1 MSTVVGSVVRK
12 GTAVANNGVAPNSQS
27 TAVDRAVRL
36 FEFLARSQQL
46 KSNPPRTTDSYESV
60 LWFGR
65 LPVHPAIRSAHRED
79 VPEPGAALLTVERI
93 AHQDPPEPDAELRRW
108 LEGEWDDPTTPPRL
122 REAIGEGEERT
133 ALDDVAEIR
142 DAHTEWVAR
151 WSPWAECER
160 TDRPVRNV
168 YNDLFS
174 AYVTAAGHAEELELV
189 VGVGCLSWAPL
200 GHYLVRRH
208 LITVPAVIHF
218 DDDTGRLT
226 LCQAEVTDGMNVELD
241 MLDPGRVTNPQHVV
255 RIRNEAREVDVAVV
269 HRDVVGGV
277 VRRLVHALDGDAA
290 YVDEDDPQKPMAHA
304 VAAFAPAV
312 ILRRRSRQGIV
323 DILDSVAT
331 QLAES
336 GVVPDGLVPLVDPDH
351 RPAAERSP
359 EPGALVEIDTDPF
372 LPLPV
377 NDQQLRVLAQVDTK
391 AQTLVQ
397 GPPGTGKTHT
407 VAALLSHLL
416 AQGKRILV
424 TAHTDRA
431 LKEVRAKLPRS
442 IAPLAV
448 SVVGSSRSDLAD
460 LKVAVE
466 RISHVAGE
474 YDAEAARRAIE
485 DHLATIEDL
494 RQRRA
499 GLYRRLLDARGEEVA
514 QHEVGDYRGTL
525 AAIAQQ
531 VEAEREPFG
540 WVAGLTEVTGVVPSP
555 VAAGD
560 IADWHR
566 SVVDDALN
574 VDEPESRL
582 RLLPVADAPEPEVF
596 VALVTAE
603 QQAISAEES
612 HGSLTQHT
620 AFDAVR
626 RLDQATRTVLQ
637 QRLSEFAREAGDLS
651 RRREEWMNEALSDVL
666 AGRATTWRSRAN
678 QVAQLIGYVGPLVD
692 GLGPLTDVNVGDVE
706 LGTLV
711 ALAGALRAHVGD
723 GGSLKTNPDGSAKT
737 GAFTPKAVKQAQPLF
752 QAVRVNGVP
761 PTGADQLDVFLA
773 WAEATRMLGALDKA
787 WPDSVYIPAED
798 TLSERLQWHVTE
810 LAQLRRVLTLG
821 EALEAEERGLAGLG
835 LPRPNWTD
843 LDAVQTYAH
852 LVDAAAASDARA
864 AATTPLLEVQQTIAD
879 VAQWA
884 DAAACVKHLAK
895 ALEERD
901 HESYA
906 AAHRRLVRLTEVA
919 RLARR
924 RDEIAATLARLLP
937 GVHEA
942 VLADSR
948 DPAWV
953 EKLVGW
959 DGAWSWAVARAW
971 VLGRGAE
978 DVNVLQAE
986 VLRVEAEVRDRVER
1000 LAAERAW
1007 GHAVSPERLS
1017 GKARADLLQY
1027 AQLVKLLGK
1036 GTGVYATKRRA
1047 DIKAA
1052 MDRCRPAVPVWIM
1065 PVYRIAEQFRVQ
1077 PDMFDVVIVDEAS
1090 QAGLEATFLQYLAP
1104 KIVVIGDDKQVSP
1117 TAVGTDQQ
1125 QLRDLADQYLW
1136 DDPYRASWQDPK
1148 RSLFDEAKMRFEG
1161 MTTLVEHRR
1170 CVPEIIGFSN
1180 RIAYEPDGIRL
1191 VPVRQYGADRL
1202 EPIKPVFLDNGYER
1216 GVTDKVNPVEA
1227 DAIVDRIEK
1236 CITDPRYDGLTFGVV
1251 SLLGRAQAKAIE
1263 KRLLERIPPEEW
1275 KARELR
1281 CGDSADFQGSERNVM
1296 FLSMVKAAEPGKR
1309 IGALTQDLYV
1319 QRFNVAAS
1327 RAKDQMWVF
1336 HSLRLSDLGNPED
1349 MRFQLL
1355 DYCYAV
1361 SGRVADLDDAK
1372 CTVVPEDRIVQPFDS
1387 LFEQR
1392 VFNRLVDRGYSVVP
1406 EYPAEGY
1413 RIDLVVVGGKT
1424 RLAVECDGD
1433 AWHGPDAYER
1443 DLARQRDL
1451 ERCGWQFFR
1460 IRESEFYADRPAVL
1474 ARLRAALQE
1483 LDIHPSG
1490 WASGVDDR
1498 SAGVPSLPVAVV
1510 EPTPPVLVMT
1520 TPEPAAFEL
1529 LTLKPMASEQVVYTP
1544 VAATPVVASET
1555 VVSTPEVAEHDDES
1569 LPVVAEEP
1577 VPSAAADTVLAA
1589 YGQFEGKVEQVAGA
1603 SRRELLH
1610 GLVRLVE
1617 TEGPVLGNRLH
1628 TAYVRASG
1636 AIKVTK
1642 QIASELNRAI
1652 AQAVREGLLVEDNPL
1667 GESGVK
1673 PRTYR
1678 LPTQPEMR
1686 MRHLGPRSFEELPPR
1701 ELAALLDYIAER
1713 DGNSGEEALQRAVLE
1728 LIGLKRLTDNV
1739 KSRFAVVQ
1747 VLRF

>member
-1 MSTVVGSVVRK
+1 M
-12 GTAVANNGVAPNSQS
+12 
-27 TAVDRAVRL
+27 
-36 FEFLARSQQL
+36 
-46 KSNPPRTTDSYESV
+46 
-60 LWFGR
+60 LWFGQ
-65 LPVHPAIRSAHRED
+65 LPDHPAIQSAHRED
-79 VPEPGAALLTVERI
+79 APEPGAALLTVERVS
-93 AHQDPPEPDAELRRW
+93 HKEPPEPEAELRAW
-108 LEGEWDDPTTPPRL
+108 LDGEWDDPSAPPRL
-122 REAIGEGEERT
+122 RESIGEGEQRT
-133 ALDDVAEIR
+133 PLDDVPEVR
-142 DAHTEWVAR
+142 DAHVEWEAR
-151 WSPWAECER
+151 WSEWAERER
-160 TDRPVRNV
+160 SDRPARNV

-189 VGVGCLSWAPL
+189 VGTGCLSWSPS
-200 GHYLVRRH
+200 GHYVVRRH
-208 LITVPAVIHF
+208 LASVPAVIHF
-218 DDDTGRLT
+218 DDATGRLV
-226 LCQAEVTDGMNVELD
+226 LQQAEVADGLNIELD
-241 MLDPGRVTNPQHVV
+241 MLDPGRVANPSHVV
-255 RIRNEAREVDVAVV
+255 QIRNEAREVTAAVL
-269 HRDVVGGV
+269 HRDAVGGV
-277 VRRLVHALDGDAA
+277 LRRLVHALDGDAA
-290 YVDEDDPQKPMAHA
+290 YLDEDDPQKPGTNA

-323 DILDSVAT
+323 DILDSVAV
-331 QLAES
+331 QLGQS
-336 GVVPDGLVPLVDPDH
+336 GVVPDGLLPLVDPDH

-359 EPGALVEIDTDPF
+359 EPGALVELDADPF

-377 NDQQLRVLAQVDTK
+377 NDRQLRVLTQVDAK

-416 AQGKRILV
+416 AQGKRVLV
-424 TAHTDRA
+424 TAHTDRV
-431 LKEVRAKLPRS
+431 LKEVRAKLPAS

-466 RISHVAGE
+466 RISHVASE

-485 DHLATIEDL
+485 DHVAAIEGL
-494 RQRRA
+494 RLRRA

-514 QHEVGDYRGTL
+514 EHEVSDYRGTL
-525 AAIAQQ
+525 AALAQR
-531 VEAEREPFG
+531 VEAERERFG
-540 WVAGLTEVTGVVPSP
+540 WVTDLTTVTGVGPSP
-555 VAAGD
+555 VAASD
-560 IADWHR
+560 IVEWHR
-566 SVVDDALN
+566 SVVDDTLIA
-574 VDEPESRL
+574 DEPESKL
-582 RLLPVADAPEPEVF
+582 RLLLLADVPTPEVF
-596 VALVTAE
+596 FALVTAE
-603 QQAISAEES
+603 RQAISAEEG

-626 RLDQATRTVLQ
+626 RLDQSTRTVLR
-637 QRLSEFAREAGDLS
+637 QRLNGFAREAEDLS
-651 RRREEWMNEALSDVL
+651 RRREQWMNDALSDVL
-666 AGRATTWRSRAN
+666 AGRANHWRSRGN
-678 QVAQLIGYVGPLVD
+678 QIAQLIGRVGPLVD
-692 GLGPLTDVNVGDVE
+692 RLGPLTEVGVGPADM
-706 LGTLV
+706 GALV

-723 GGSLKTNPDGSAKT
+723 GGRLKTNPDGSPKT
-737 GAFTPKAVKQAQPLF
+737 GAFAPKAVKQAQPLF

-761 PTGADQLDVFLA
+761 PTSADRLDVFLM
-773 WAEATRMLGALDKA
+773 WADATRTLDALDRA
-787 WPDSVYIPAED
+787 WPDSVHIPAED

-810 LAQLRRVLTLG
+810 REQLRRVLALG
-821 EALEAEERGLAGLG
+821 EALEGEERGLAGLG

-843 LDAVQTYAH
+843 LDAVQTYAR
-852 LVDAAAASDARA
+852 LVDVAAASDART
-864 AATTPLLEVQQTIAD
+864 AATVPLLEVVRTIAE

-884 DAAACVKHLAK
+884 DAAPCVKHLTQA
-895 ALEERD
+895 AEERD

-906 AAHRRLVRLTEVA
+906 VAHHRLVRLTEVV

-924 RDEIAATLARLLP
+924 RDEIAATLTRLLP

-942 VLADSR
+942 VSADPR

-953 EKLVGW
+953 EKLADW
-959 DGAWSWAVARAW
+959 DAAWAWAVARAW
-971 VLGRGAE
+971 VLERGDE
-978 DVNVLQAE
+978 DVNALQTE
-986 VLRVEAEVRDRVER
+986 VLHVEEQVRGRVER

-1036 GTGVYATKRRA
+1036 GTGVYANQRRA

-1125 QLRDLADQYLW
+1125 QLRDLAEQYLW

-1202 EPIKPVFLDNGYER
+1202 EPIKPVFLDDGYER

-1227 DAIVDRIEK
+1227 DAIVDQIEK
-1236 CITDPRYDGLTFGVV
+1236 CIADPRYDGLTFGVV
-1251 SLLGRAQAKAIE
+1251 SLLGRAQAKRIE

-1275 KARELR
+1275 KARDLR

-1296 FLSMVKAAEPGKR
+1296 FLSMVKAPEPGKR
-1309 IGALTQDLYV
+1309 IGSLTQDLYV

-1355 DYCYAV
+1355 DYCYAL
-1361 SGRVADLDDAK
+1361 SGRVDGVDDAK
-1372 CTVVPEDRIVQPFDS
+1372 RTTVPEDRKVEPFDS

-1392 VFNRLVDRGYSVVP
+1392 VFNRLIDRGYSVVP
-1406 EYPAEGY
+1406 QFPAEGY
-1413 RIDLVVVGGKT
+1413 RIDLVVVGAKA

-1443 DLARQRDL
+1443 DMARQRDL
-1451 ERCGWQFFR
+1451 ERCGWRFFR
-1460 IRESEFYADRPAVL
+1460 IRESEFYADRPTVMS
-1474 ARLRAALQE
+1474 RLWDALQE
-1483 LDIHPSG
+1483 LGIHPSG
-1490 WASGVDDR
+1490 WMSDGDDP
-1498 SAGVPSLPVAVV
+1498 SAVVPRPSVAAVEHTSVTILPEPVVPEPVVTEPVVPEQVVRTPVAV
-1510 EPTPPVLVMT
+1510 EPVVV
-1520 TPEPAAFEL
+1520 PEP
-1529 LTLKPMASEQVVYTP
+1529 VVTADIP
-1544 VAATPVVASET
+1544 EPFVPVVVEHEGELPPAVVEEQAPPT
-1555 VVSTPEVAEHDDES
+1555 VDS
-1569 LPVVAEEP
+1569 
-1577 VPSAAADTVLAA
+1577 VLAA
-1589 YGQFEGKVEQVAGA
+1589 YETFTGTVVQVAEA
-1603 SRRELLH
+1603 SRRDLLD

-1617 TEGPVLGNRLH
+1617 AEGPVLGSRLH
-1628 TAYVRASG
+1628 TAYVRTSG
-1636 AIKVTK
+1636 SIRVTK
-1642 QIASELNRAI
+1642 LVAGELNKAI
-1652 AQAVREGLLVEDNPL
+1652 AQAVREGRLLEDNPL
-1667 GESGVK
+1667 GESGVR

-1678 LPTQPEMR
+1678 LPGQPEVR
-1686 MRHLGPRSFEELPPR
+1686 MRHVGSRSFEEVPPS
-1701 ELAALLDYIAER
+1701 ELAALLDHVAER
-1713 DGNSGEEALQRAVLE
+1713 DESKGEEALQRAVLE
-1728 LIGLKRLTDNV
+1728 LLGLKRLTDNV
-1739 KSRFAVVQ
+1739 KNRFAAVQ
-1747 VLRF
+1747 ALRS

>member
-1 MSTVVGSVVRK
+1 M
-12 GTAVANNGVAPNSQS
+12 P
-27 TAVDRAVRL
+27 DHPAVR
-36 FEFLARSQQL
+36 
-46 KSNPPRTTDSYESV
+46 P
-60 LWFGR
+60 
-65 LPVHPAIRSAHRED
+65 AHRED
-79 VPEPGAALLTVERI
+79 AAEPGATLLTVERI
-93 AHQDPPEPDAELRRW
+93 AHQEPPEPEAELRPW
-108 LEGEWDDPTTPPRL
+108 LDGEWDDPSTPPRL
-122 REAIGEGEERT
+122 RQSIGEGEQRT
-133 ALDDVAEIR
+133 ALDDAPEIR
-142 DAHTEWVAR
+142 DAHVEWEAR
-151 WSPWAECER
+151 WSEWAERER
-160 TDRPVRNV
+160 GDRPARNV

-189 VGVGCLSWAPL
+189 VGVGCLSWSPP
-200 GHYLVRRH
+200 GHHVVRRH
-208 LITVPAVIHF
+208 LATVPAVIHF
-218 DDDTGRLT
+218 DDGTGRLT
-226 LCQAEVTDGMNVELD
+226 LQQTEIADGLNVELD
-241 MLDPGRVTNPQHVV
+241 MLDPGRVANPQHVV
-255 RIRNEAREVDVAVV
+255 QIRNEARELTTAVLD
-269 HRDVVGGV
+269 REVVGGV
-277 VRRLVHALDGDAA
+277 LRRLVHALDGDAA
-290 YVDEDDPQKPMAHA
+290 YLDEDDAQKPGTHA
-304 VAAFAPAV
+304 VAAFALAV

-323 DILDSVAT
+323 DILDSVAV
-331 QLAES
+331 QLGES
-336 GVVPDGLVPLVDPDH
+336 GVVPDGLLPLVDPDH
-351 RPAAERSP
+351 RPTAERSP
-359 EPGALVEIDTDPF
+359 EAGALVELDADLF

-377 NDQQLRVLAQVDTK
+377 NDRQLRVLTQVDAK

-416 AQGKRILV
+416 AQGKRVLV

-431 LKEVRAKLPRS
+431 LKEVRAKLPEA

-466 RISHVAGE
+466 RISHVASE

-485 DHLATIEDL
+485 DHVTAVEGL
-494 RQRRA
+494 RLRRA

-514 QHEVGDYRGTL
+514 EHQVGDYRGTL
-525 AAIAQQ
+525 AALAQR
-531 VEAEREPFG
+531 VEAERERFG
-540 WVAGLTEVTGVVPSP
+540 WISDLTTLTGVAPSP
-555 VAAGD
+555 VSVSD
-560 IADWHR
+560 IAEWHR

-574 VDEPESRL
+574 DDEAESRL
-582 RLLPVADAPEPEVF
+582 KLLPLADVPTPEAF
-596 VALVTAE
+596 FALVTAE
-603 QQAISAEES
+603 RQAISAEEG

-626 RLDQATRTVLQ
+626 RLDQSTRTVLR
-637 QRLSEFAREAGDLS
+637 QRLNGFAREAEDLS
-651 RRREEWMNEALSDVL
+651 RRREQWMNDALSEVL
-666 AGRATTWRSRAN
+666 AGRANHWRSRGS
-678 QVAQLIGYVGPLVD
+678 QVAQLIGRVGPLVD
-692 GLGPLTDVNVGDVE
+692 RLGPLTEVRVVGPADM
-706 LGTLV
+706 GALV
-711 ALAGALRAHVGD
+711 ALAGALRTHVGD
-723 GGSLKTNPDGSAKT
+723 GGKLKTNPDGSPKT
-737 GAFTPKAVKQAQPLF
+737 GAFAPKAVKQAQPLF
-752 QAVRVNGVP
+752 QAVRVNGLP
-761 PTGADQLDVFLA
+761 PTGADHLDAVLM
-773 WAEATRMLGALDKA
+773 WAEATRALDALDRA
-787 WPDSVYIPAED
+787 WPDSVHIPAED

-810 LAQLRRVLTLG
+810 LEQLRRVLALG
-821 EALEAEERGLAGLG
+821 EALEREERGLAGLG

-843 LDAVQTYAH
+843 LDAVQTYAR
-852 LVDAAAASDARA
+852 LVDAAAASDART
-864 AATTPLLEVQQTIAD
+864 AATVPLLEIVRTIAE

-884 DAAACVKHLAK
+884 DAAPCVKHLAQ
-895 ALEERD
+895 AVEERD

-906 AAHRRLVRLTEVA
+906 VAHHRLVRLTEVVG
-919 RLARR
+919 LARR
-924 RDEIAATLARLLP
+924 RDEIAAKLAGALP
-937 GVHEA
+937 RVYEA
-942 VLADSR
+942 VSVDPR

-953 EKLVGW
+953 EKLAEW
-959 DGAWSWAVARAW
+959 DAAWAWAVARAW
-971 VLGRGAE
+971 VLGRGVE
-978 DVNVLQAE
+978 DVNALQSE
-986 VLRVEAEVRDRVER
+986 VLHVEEQVRGGVER

-1007 GHAVSPERLS
+1007 GHAVSPQRLS

-1036 GTGVYATKRRA
+1036 GTGVYANQRRA

-1125 QLRDLADQYLW
+1125 QLRDLAQQYLW

-1161 MTTLVEHRR
+1161 MITLVEHRR

-1227 DAIVDRIEK
+1227 DAIVDQIEK
-1236 CITDPRYDGLTFGVV
+1236 CIADPRYDGLTFGVV
-1251 SLLGRAQAKAIE
+1251 SLLGRAQAKRIE

-1275 KARELR
+1275 KARDLR

-1355 DYCYAV
+1355 DYCYAL
-1361 SGRVADLDDAK
+1361 SGRVDGVDDA
-1372 CTVVPEDRIVQPFDS
+1372 THTAVPEDRKVEPFDS

-1406 EYPAEGY
+1406 QFPAEGY
-1413 RIDLVVVGGKT
+1413 RIDLVVVGAKA

-1443 DLARQRDL
+1443 DMARQRDL
-1451 ERCGWQFFR
+1451 ERCGWRFFR
-1460 IRESEFYADRPAVL
+1460 IRESEFYADRPAVM
-1474 ARLRAALQE
+1474 ARLWETLQE

-1490 WASGVDDR
+1490 WVPDGD
-1498 SAGVPSLPVAVV
+1498 VPSAVGSR
-1510 EPTPPVLVMT
+1510 P
-1520 TPEPAAFEL
+1520 
-1529 LTLKPMASEQVVYTP
+1529 P
-1544 VAATPVVASET
+1544 VAAVEHTSVTTMPELVVPDPVVT
-1555 VVSTPEVAEHDDES
+1555 DPVVPEQAVRIAGAVES
-1569 LPVVAEEP
+1569 VVVIEPVVTADLPDLSVPVVAEHEDELP
-1577 VPSAAADTVLAA
+1577 PLVIEEQAPPAGDSVLAA
-1589 YGQFEGKVEQVAGA
+1589 YGTFTGAVVQVAEA
-1603 SRRELLH
+1603 SRRDLLD

-1617 TEGPVLGNRLH
+1617 AEGPVLGNRLH
-1628 TAYVRASG
+1628 TAYVRTSG
-1636 AIKVTK
+1636 FIRVTK
-1642 QIASELNRAI
+1642 LVAGELNKAI
-1652 AQAVREGLLVEDNPL
+1652 AQAVREGRLIEDNPL

-1678 LPTQPEMR
+1678 LPGQPEVR
-1686 MRHLGPRSFEELPPR
+1686 MRHLGPRSFEEVPPS
-1701 ELAALLDYIAER
+1701 ELAALLDHVAER
-1713 DGNSGEEALQRAVLE
+1713 DGSKGEEALQRAVLE
-1728 LIGLKRLTDNV
+1728 LLGLKRLTDNV
-1739 KSRFAVVQ
+1739 KNRFAAVQ
-1747 VLRF
+1747 TLRS

>member
-1 MSTVVGSVVRK
+1 MVNDG
-12 GTAVANNGVAPNSQS
+12 AAPNPQS

-60 LWFGR
+60 LWFGQ
-65 LPVHPAIRSAHRED
+65 LPEHPAIRPAHHED
-79 VPEPGAALLTVERI
+79 APEPGSALLTVERV
-93 AHQDPPEPDAELRRW
+93 AYQDPPEPDAELRLW
-108 LEGEWDDPTTPPRL
+108 LAGIWDDPDTPPRL
-122 REAIGEGEERT
+122 REEIGEGERRT
-133 ALDDVAEIR
+133 VLIDVPEIR
-142 DAHTEWVAR
+142 DAHAEWMAR
-151 WSPWAECER
+151 WSLWAEGER

-174 AYVTAAGHAEELELV
+174 AYVAASGHSEELELV
-189 VGVGCLSWAPL
+189 AGVGCLSWAPAA
-200 GHYLVRRH
+200 HHVVRRH

-218 DDDTGRLT
+218 DDDTGRLS
-226 LCQAEVTDGMNVELD
+226 LHQAEVADGLNVELD
-241 MLDPGRVTNPQHVV
+241 MLDPGRVANPQHVV
-255 RIRNEAREVDVAVV
+255 QIRNEARELDVAVV

-290 YVDEDDPQKPMAHA
+290 YVDEDDPQKPVAHA

-323 DILDSVAT
+323 DILDSVAV

-336 GVVPDGLVPLVDPDH
+336 GVVPDGLLPLVDPDH

-359 EPGALVEIDTDPF
+359 EPGALVEVDTDPF

-377 NDQQLRVLAQVDTK
+377 NDRQLRVLAQVDAK

-416 AQGKRILV
+416 AQGKRVLV

-431 LKEVRAKLPRS
+431 LKEVRAKLPES

-448 SVVGSSRSDLAD
+448 SVVGSSRSDLAE

-474 YDAEAARRAIE
+474 YDAEVARRAVE
-485 DHLATIEDL
+485 DHLAAIEGL
-494 RQRRA
+494 RRRRA
-499 GLYRRLLDARGEEVA
+499 GLYRRLVDARGEEVA
-514 QHEVGDYRGTL
+514 EHEIGGYRGTL
-525 AAIAQQ
+525 AAIAQR
-531 VEAEREPFG
+531 VEAEQDRFE
-540 WVAGLTEVTGVVPSP
+540 WMTGLTAVTDVGPSP
-555 VAAGD
+555 VPASD
-560 IADWHR
+560 IVDWHR
-566 SVVDDALN
+566 SVVDEALN
-574 VDEPESRL
+574 ADESESRL
-582 RLLPVADAPEPEVF
+582 RLLSLADVPEPNAF

-603 QQAISAEES
+603 RQAISAEEG
-612 HGSLTQHT
+612 HGSLTRHT

-626 RLDQATRTVLQ
+626 RLDQATRTVLR
-637 QRLSEFAREAGDLS
+637 QRLNGFAREAEDLS
-651 RRREEWMNEALSDVL
+651 RRREEWMNDALSDVL
-666 AGRATTWRSRAN
+666 AGRAAIWRSRGE
-678 QVAQLIGYVGPLVD
+678 QVAQLIERVGPLVD
-692 GLGPLTDVNVGDVE
+692 RLGPLTEVHVGSAEV
-706 LGTLV
+706 GTLV

-723 GGSLKTNPDGSAKT
+723 GGSLKTNPDGSPKL

-761 PTGADQLDVFLA
+761 PTRADQLDMFMT
-773 WAEATRMLGALDKA
+773 WADATRTLGALDKA
-787 WPDSVYIPAED
+787 WPDSVRIPAED

-843 LDAVQTYAH
+843 LDAVQTYAR
-852 LVDAAAASDARA
+852 LVDAAAASDART
-864 AATTPLLEVQQTIAD
+864 AATAPLLEVARTIAD

-884 DAAACVKHLAK
+884 DAAPCVKQLMQAV
-895 ALEERD
+895 EERD

-906 AAHRRLVRLTEVA
+906 AAHQRLVRLTEVA

-924 RDEIAATLARLLP
+924 RDEIAAALVRLLP
-937 GVHEA
+937 GVYEA
-942 VLADSR
+942 VSADPHDPSWMERLADW
-948 DPAWV
+948 DATWAWT
-953 EKLVGW
+953 
-959 DGAWSWAVARAW
+959 VARAW
-971 VLGRGAE
+971 VRGYRAE
-978 DVNVLQAE
+978 DVNALQSD
-986 VLRVEAEVRDRVER
+986 VLRTEEELRRRVEQ

-1007 GHAVSPERLS
+1007 GHAVAPERLS

-1036 GTGVYATKRRA
+1036 GTGIYADKRRA

-1052 MDRCRPAVPVWIM
+1052 MDRCRPTVPVWIM
-1065 PVYRIAEQFRVQ
+1065 PVYRIAEQLRVQ
-1077 PDMFDVVIVDEAS
+1077 PDMFDVVVVDEAS

-1117 TAVGTDQQ
+1117 TAVGIDQQ

-1161 MTTLVEHRR
+1161 MTTLIEHRR

-1227 DAIVDRIEK
+1227 DAIVEQIEK

-1263 KRLLERIPPEEW
+1263 KRLLERIPKEEW
-1275 KARELR
+1275 KARDLR

-1309 IGALTQDLYV
+1309 IGALTQDLNV

-1361 SGRVADLDDAK
+1361 SGHVGHQDDARH
-1372 CTVVPEDRIVQPFDS
+1372 TVVPEDRRVEPFDS

-1392 VFNRLVDRGYSVVP
+1392 VFNRLVDRGYSVIP

-1433 AWHGPDAYER
+1433 AWHGPEAYER

-1451 ERCGWQFFR
+1451 ERCGWRFFR

-1474 ARLRAALQE
+1474 ARLWTALHE

-1490 WASGVDDR
+1490 WVPDAEVPRPSPAIVEPTQATIELEPATSEPAAER
-1498 SAGVPSLPVAVV
+1498 ITPEQTVPSQVVV
-1510 EPTPPVLVMT
+1510 EPVV
-1520 TPEPAAFEL
+1520 PE
-1529 LTLKPMASEQVVYTP
+1529 SEAP
-1544 VAATPVVASET
+1544 VAEADASLPFVVAHE
-1555 VVSTPEVAEHDDES
+1555 DES
-1569 LPVVAEEP
+1569 PALVAEERMP
-1577 VPSAAADTVLAA
+1577 PASDAVLAE
-1589 YGQFEGKVEQVAGA
+1589 YRQFDGTVIQVAEA
-1603 SRRELLH
+1603 SRRELLE
-1610 GLVRLVE
+1610 GLMRLVE
-1617 TEGPVLGNRLH
+1617 AEGPVLGSRLH

-1636 AIKVTK
+1636 AIRVTK
-1642 QIASELNRAI
+1642 PIASELNKAI
-1652 AQAVREGLLVEDNPL
+1652 AQAVREGRLVEDNPL

-1678 LPTQPEMR
+1678 LPEQPEVR
-1686 MRHLGPRSFEELPPR
+1686 TRHLGPRSFDEVPPK
-1701 ELAALLDYIAER
+1701 ELAALLDHVAER
-1713 DGNSGEEALQRAVLE
+1713 DGNTGVEASQRAVLE
-1728 LIGLKRLTDNV
+1728 LLGLKRLTDNV
-1739 KSRFAVVQ
+1739 KNRFAAVQ
-1747 VLRF
+1747 SLRF

>member
-1 MSTVVGSVVRK
+1 M
-12 GTAVANNGVAPNSQS
+12 ADNGVAPNVRG

-46 KSNPPRTTDSYESV
+46 KSNPPRTTSSYESV
-60 LWFGR
+60 LWFGQ

-79 VPEPGAALLTVERI
+79 EPEPGAALITVERV
-93 AHQDPPEPDAELRRW
+93 AHQDPPEPEAELQPW
-108 LEGEWDDPTTPPRL
+108 LAGGWDDPAGSPCL
-122 REAIGEGEERT
+122 RGSIGEGHQRT
-133 ALDDVAEIR
+133 TLDDVPAIR
-142 DAHTEWVAR
+142 DAFAEWESR
-151 WSPWAECER
+151 WSVWAERER
-160 TDRPVRNV
+160 TDRPAREV

-174 AYVTAAGHAEELELV
+174 VYVTATGHAEELELV
-189 VGVGCLSWAPL
+189 VGVGCLSWAPA
-200 GHYLVRRH
+200 GHDEVRRH

-218 DDDTGRLT
+218 DDDTGWLT
-226 LCQAEVTDGMNVELD
+226 LHQAEVADGMNVELD
-241 MLDPGRVTNPQHVV
+241 MLAPGRVANPQHVAQ
-255 RIRNEAREVDVAVV
+255 IKSEAREVEVAVIR
-269 HRDVVGGV
+269 RDVVGGV
-277 VRRLVHALDGDAA
+277 VRRLVHALDGGAA
-290 YVDEDDPQKPMAHA
+290 YVDDDDPQKPVAHA
-304 VAAFAPAV
+304 VAAFAPAL

-323 DILDSVAT
+323 DILDSVAA

-336 GVVPDGLVPLVDPDH
+336 GVVPDGLLPLVDPDH

-359 EPGALVEIDTDPF
+359 EPGALVQLDTDPF

-377 NDQQLRVLAQVDTK
+377 NDQQLRVLGQVDAK

-416 AQGKRILV
+416 AQGKRVLV

-431 LKEVRAKLPRS
+431 LKEVRAKLPDS

-474 YDAEAARRAIE
+474 YDAEAAHRAIE
-485 DHLATIEDL
+485 NHLTAIEAL
-494 RQRRA
+494 RRRRA

-525 AAIAQQ
+525 AAIAKR
-531 VEAEREPFG
+531 VAAERERFG
-540 WVAGLTEVTGVVPSP
+540 WLADLTDVTGVLPSP
-555 VAAGD
+555 VPAGD
-560 IADWHR
+560 IVEWHR

-574 VDEPESRL
+574 ADEPESRL
-582 RLLPVADAPEPEVF
+582 RRLPLTDVPTPEAF
-596 VALVTAE
+596 AALVTAE
-603 QQAISAEES
+603 RQAISAEQGHS
-612 HGSLTQHT
+612 SLTSHT

-626 RLDQATRTVLQ
+626 RLDQPTRTSLR
-637 QRLSEFAREAGDLS
+637 QRLNEFAREAEDLS
-651 RRREEWMNEALSDVL
+651 RRCEDWMNNALSDVL
-666 AGRATTWRSRAN
+666 AGRATIWRSRGD
-678 QVAQLIGYVGPLVD
+678 QVARLIGRVGPLVD
-692 GLGPLTDVNVGDVE
+692 QLGPLTEVEVRDAE

-711 ALAGALRAHVGD
+711 ALAGSLRGHLGD
-723 GGSLKTNPDGSAKT
+723 GGRLKTNPDGSPRT
-737 GAFTPKAVKQAQPLF
+737 SAFAPKAVKQAQPLF
-752 QAVRVNGVP
+752 HAVRVNGVP
-761 PTGADQLDVFLA
+761 PTAAGQLDLFLA
-773 WAEATRMLGALDKA
+773 WAEATRTLGALDKA
-787 WPDSVYIPAED
+787 WPDSVHIPAED

-821 EALEAEERGLAGLG
+821 EALELEERGLAGLS

-843 LDAVQTYAH
+843 LEAVQTYAR
-852 LVDAAAASDARA
+852 LVDAAAVSDART
-864 AATTPLLEVQQTIAD
+864 AATVPLLEVARTIAD
-879 VAQWA
+879 VAQWS
-884 DAAACVKHLAK
+884 DAAPCVQRLAQ
-895 ALEERD
+895 AAEERD

-906 AAHRRLVRLTEVA
+906 AAYHRLARLTDVT
-919 RLARR
+919 RQARR
-924 RDEIAATLARLLP
+924 RDDIAATLARVLP
-937 GVHEA
+937 GVYEA
-942 VLADSR
+942 VLAAPR

-953 EKLVGW
+953 QQLADW
-959 DGAWSWAVARAW
+959 DAAWAWAVARAW
-971 VLGRGAE
+971 VRGRGNE
-978 DVNVLQAE
+978 DVNALQAE
-986 VLRVEAEVRDRVER
+986 VLQAEEDVRGQVER

-1017 GKARADLLQY
+1017 GKARANLLQY
-1027 AQLVKLLGK
+1027 AQLVNRLGK
-1036 GTGVYATKRRA
+1036 GTGVYADKRRA

-1077 PDMFDVVIVDEAS
+1077 PDMFDVVVVDEAS

-1117 TAVGTDQQ
+1117 TAVGTHQQ
-1125 QLRDLADQYLW
+1125 ELRDLANQYLW
-1136 DDPYRASWQDPK
+1136 DDPYRASWEDPK

-1180 RIAYEPDGIRL
+1180 RVAYEPDGIRL

-1202 EPIKPVFLDNGYER
+1202 EPIKAVFLDNGYER

-1227 DAIVDRIEK
+1227 DAIVDQIEK
-1236 CITDPRYDGLTFGVV
+1236 CIADPRYDGLTFGVV
-1251 SLLGRAQAKAIE
+1251 SLLGRAQAKVIE
-1263 KRLLERIPPEEW
+1263 KRLLERVPPEEW
-1275 KARELR
+1275 KMRELR
-1281 CGDSADFQGSERNVM
+1281 CGDSADFQGSERDVM

-1336 HSLRLSDLGNPED
+1336 HSLRLSDLGNAED

-1361 SGRVADLDDAK
+1361 SGRVEGVDGARH
-1372 CTVVPEDRIVQPFDS
+1372 TVVPEDRRVEPFDS

-1392 VFNRLVDRGYSVVP
+1392 VFNRLVDRGYSVIAQF
-1406 EYPAEGY
+1406 PAEGY
-1413 RIDLVVVGGKT
+1413 RLDLVVVGGKT

-1451 ERCGWQFFR
+1451 ERCGWRFFR

-1474 ARLRAALQE
+1474 TRLWTALQE
-1483 LDIHPSG
+1483 LDIHPPG
-1490 WASGVDDR
+1490 WVSEAIDP
-1498 SAGVPSLPVAVV
+1498 SAGLPRQPVVV
-1510 EPTPPVLVMT
+1510 ETVPPAPVVVV
-1520 TPEPAAFEL
+1520 PEPRA
-1529 LTLKPMASEQVVYTP
+1529 
-1544 VAATPVVASET
+1544 
-1555 VVSTPEVAEHDDES
+1555 PE
-1569 LPVVAEEP
+1569 PVVAESRVSGSMGFVPNVPEP
-1577 VPSAAADTVLAA
+1577 CTSVVDPREDAVSSLDIAERTTPTTESVLAE
-1589 YGQFEGKVEQVAGA
+1589 YEQFDGELVQVAGA
-1603 SRRELLH
+1603 GRRELLD

-1617 TEGPVLGNRLH
+1617 FEGPVLGSRLR

-1636 AIKVTK
+1636 GFRVTK
-1642 QIASELNRAI
+1642 LIGGELNRAI
-1652 AQAVREGLLVEDNPL
+1652 AQAVRERRLVEDNPL
-1667 GESGVK
+1667 GESGITA
-1673 PRTYR
+1673 RTYR
-1678 LPTQPEMR
+1678 LPDQAEVRT
-1686 MRHLGPRSFEELPPR
+1686 RHLGPRSFEELPPR
-1701 ELAALLDYIAER
+1701 ELAALLDHVTER
-1713 DGNSGEEALQRAVLE
+1713 NGNTGEEALQRAVLD
-1728 LIGLKRLTDNV
+1728 LLGLKRLTDNV
-1739 KSRFAVVQ
+1739 KNRFAAVWP
-1747 VLRF
+1747 LRS